1 MDNDDDDDRGQILV
15 GNGGN
20 PDDDAQEE
28 EELFYQKA
36 CFLASLVLRIG
47 KACGIEAL
55 RKNCRL
61 FPVTSLEVAALCE
74 LPKSPLR
81 LSISSK
87 DAAAAASATLV
98 DVSPSFLL
106 QLQGSLRRLRTHKEV
121 QVSPAGHHHHH
132 HHHHQH
138 GPHGCA
144 AGTGAA
150 GSPPPPLLVQ
160 NPPLL
165 SGAAAA
171 AALQGSDN
179 NNKQK
184 LSKPKHVPEFR
195 DYVVEGEE
203 GTGGYGTVYR
213 VKRKGDGQLF
223 AIKCPLEKTTLNYVN
238 HEIRMLQRVGGKH
251 CITRCEEVIH
261 EEQGVAME
269 EDGGHTLINKRPN
282 LVLQYIEHDK
292 PEVLRKEIT
301 FEELQQYGFCLFTA
315 LAHLHKQGIVHRDV
329 KPGNFLFS
337 RKQRLGYLVDF
348 NLAMVVSKSGR
359 SRRGEVIRESSTA
372 TGKVL
377 GKRPCK
383 DTSESCLSKRQ
394 QTISRE
400 TMPPCERKH
409 KLQQTAI
416 IIPKVSVAEE
426 RQMLGDDNICKK
438 SVAADSSSKAAVVLN
453 SHAAPPPSGSQE
465 AQLSSK
471 PAICSRGA
479 CDGSAPN
486 LMLGELAWMPQTV
499 SVLKYAQ
506 YFNKN
511 RSQSPVTTTAT
522 TSNPPASQRKRVAAS
537 QHKNQASTR
546 VAAAA
551 GVSLPKGPAKGGR
564 QNLVR
569 DGPCAGTKGYRAP
582 EVLLKSNMQTTK
594 LDIWS
599 AGVSLLQ
606 LVAGKAPFPS
616 SSSEQALKDIAKLR
630 GTSDLHKLATV
641 HGCKH
646 KLPPGLQSLSHLPLT
661 VKDWVS
667 SNARRADMRDK
678 LPNSLCDLIE
688 KCLQVDPNN
697 RIDATQA
704 LCHEFFSPCHLSSYH
719 HDICQGLSN
728 KCS

>member
-87 DAAAAASATLV
+87 DAATTASATLV

-106 QLQGSLRRLRTHKEV
+106 QLQGSLRRLRAHKEV

-132 HHHHQH
+132 HQY
-138 GPHGCA
+138 GAHGCG
-144 AGTGAA
+144 AGTAA
-150 GSPPPPLLVQ
+150 AAAASSSPPPPPLLVQ

-165 SGAAAA
+165 PGAAA

-184 LSKPKHVPEFR
+184 LSKPKHIPEFR

-238 HEIRMLQRVGGKH
+238 HEIRMLQIVGGKH

-348 NLAMVVSKSGR
+348 NLAM
-359 SRRGEVIRESSTA
+359 
-372 TGKVL
+372 
-377 GKRPCK
+377 
-383 DTSESCLSKRQ
+383 
-394 QTISRE
+394 

-511 RSQSPVTTTAT
+511 RSQSPATTTAT
-522 TSNPPASQRKRVAAS
+522 TSNPPASQHKRVAAS

-551 GVSLPKGPAKGGR
+551 AAAAAGGR

>member
-20 PDDDAQEE
+20 PDDDAREE

-87 DAAAAASATLV
+87 DAATTASATLV

-106 QLQGSLRRLRTHKEV
+106 QLQGSLRRLRAHKEV

-132 HHHHQH
+132 HHHQY
-138 GPHGCA
+138 GAHGCG
-144 AGTGAA
+144 AGTAA
-150 GSPPPPLLVQ
+150 AAAAASSPPPPSPLLVQ

-165 SGAAAA
+165 PGAAAAA

-184 LSKPKHVPEFR
+184 LSKPKHIPEFR

-348 NLAMVVSKSGR
+348 NLAM
-359 SRRGEVIRESSTA
+359 
-372 TGKVL
+372 
-377 GKRPCK
+377 
-383 DTSESCLSKRQ
+383 
-394 QTISRE
+394 

-511 RSQSPVTTTAT
+511 RSQSPATTTAT

-551 GVSLPKGPAKGGR
+551 ASGVSLPKGPAKGGR

>member
-1 MDNDDDDDRGQILV
+1 MDNDDDDDTGQILV

-55 RKNCRL
+55 RNNCRL
-61 FPVTSLEVAALCE
+61 FPVTSLEIAALCE

-106 QLQGSLRRLRTHKEV
+106 QLQGSLRGFRAHKEV

-132 HHHHQH
+132 HHHQH
-138 GPHGCA
+138 GAHGCG
-144 AGTGAA
+144 AGTAA
-150 GSPPPPLLVQ
+150 ASSPPPPLLVQ

-171 AALQGSDN
+171 LQGSDN

-184 LSKPKHVPEFR
+184 LSKIKHVPEFR

-269 EDGGHTLINKRPN
+269 EDGGHTLISKRPN

-348 NLAMVVSKSGR
+348 NLAM
-359 SRRGEVIRESSTA
+359 
-372 TGKVL
+372 
-377 GKRPCK
+377 
-383 DTSESCLSKRQ
+383 
-394 QTISRE
+394 
-400 TMPPCERKH
+400 
-409 KLQQTAI
+409 QTAI

-426 RQMLGDDNICKK
+426 RQMLGDDNTCKK

-453 SHAAPPPSGSQE
+453 SHAAPQPSGSQE

-471 PAICSRGA
+471 PAVCSRGA

-511 RSQSPVTTTAT
+511 RSQSPATTTAT
-522 TSNPPASQRKRVAAS
+522 TSNPPASQCKRVAAS
-537 QHKNQASTR
+537 QHKNRASTR
-546 VAAAA
+546 VAAAAAA

-630 GTSDLHKLATV
+630 GTSDLHKLAAV

-667 SNARRADMRDK
+667 SNARRADMRDR
-678 LPNSLCDLIE
+678 LPNSLCDLLE

-704 LCHEFFSPCHLSSYH
+704 LCHEFFSPCHFWLKKNSLEYSMS
-719 HDICQGLSN
+719 CWPFLGE
-728 KCS
+728 

>member
-1 MDNDDDDDRGQILV
+1 MDNDDDDDTGQILV

-28 EELFYQKA
+28 EEVFYQKA

-87 DAAAAASATLV
+87 DAATAASATLV

-106 QLQGSLRRLRTHKEV
+106 QLQGSLRRLRAHKEV

-132 HHHHQH
+132 HQH
-138 GPHGCA
+138 GPHGCG
-144 AGTGAA
+144 AGTAA
-150 GSPPPPLLVQ
+150 SPPPPPPPPLLVQ

-165 SGAAAA
+165 SGAAAAAA

-251 CITRCEEVIH
+251 CITRCEDVIH

-269 EDGGHTLINKRPN
+269 DDGGHTLINKRPN

-348 NLAMVVSKSGR
+348 NLAM
-359 SRRGEVIRESSTA
+359 
-372 TGKVL
+372 
-377 GKRPCK
+377 
-383 DTSESCLSKRQ
+383 
-394 QTISRE
+394 

-511 RSQSPVTTTAT
+511 RSQSPATTTAT

-546 VAAAA
+546 VAAAAAA

-678 LPNSLCDLIE
+678 LPNSLCDLLE

-719 HDICQGLSN
+719 HDICQSLSN